1 MSMGYGFDEQVHVGL
16 FVLRLPTAAASACP
30 MASAYNF
37 ELLLTQTQIKIVLV
51 NEFGSKEQ

>member
-1 MSMGYGFDEQVHVGL
+1 MSMGYGFEGQVHVGL
-16 FVLRLPTAAASACP
+16 FVLRLPTAAASAWP

-51 NEFGSKEQ
+51 NEFGSS